1 MLSSKL
7 RIQSFPPSSL
17 LPSYNAGNAGGHQ
30 QQDVAPMYS
39 HHDTSKA
46 HLTVSC
52 MYERFNHFPGQ
63 SMIRK
68 YTQLSTLGSSLF
80 LYRLSRRNN
89 ESWPSF
95 PFQGY
100 SNSLSKKLSFKKS
113 HNGCPL
119 VVQVKCCISSRA
131 AYTLVS
137 VMRHKWREA
146 KAAQSPLLKDYAPFP
161 STPHHK
167 LGCRQACSLSE
178 THRRPLYKVVKVP
191 PPRPPW
197 LLLRYNPSP

>member
-1 MLSSKL
+1 MQEATSHDGIPLTRTVTSHLQPETTIHVHIHFMSVMSS
-7 RIQSFPPSSL
+7 QS
-17 LPSYNAGNAGGHQ
+17 NQ
-30 QQDVAPMYS
+30 V
-39 HHDTSKA
+39 
-46 HLTVSC
+46 
-52 MYERFNHFPGQ
+52 
-63 SMIRK
+63 RK
-68 YTQLSTLGSSLF
+68 IHSIKYVTSSLF

-131 AYTLVS
+131 AYKLTS

-146 KAAQSPLLKDYAPFP
+146 KAQGSVREGQAPHA

-167 LGCRQACSLSE
+167 LGCGQACSLSE
-178 THRRPLYKVVKVP
+178 TRCTPLYKVVKVP

-197 LLLRYNPSP
+197 LLLRDNPSP